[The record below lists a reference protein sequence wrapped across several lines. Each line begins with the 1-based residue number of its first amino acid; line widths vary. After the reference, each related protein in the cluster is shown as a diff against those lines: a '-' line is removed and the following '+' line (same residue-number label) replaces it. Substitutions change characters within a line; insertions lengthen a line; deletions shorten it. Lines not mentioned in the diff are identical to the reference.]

1 MVQVEGRMTLC
12 VNRFARKAVSRMTEA
27 PSVTPSRNRMM
38 LVGRLCYRPVKATR
52 CYLLATGGGPT
63 RVLA

>member
-27 PSVTPSRNRMM
+27 PGGTETFAI
-38 LVGRLCYRPVKATR
+38 VGERRRDDLGDILP
-52 CYLLATGGGPT
+52 GN
-63 RVLA
+63 

>member
-27 PSVTPSRNRMM
+27 PSVTPIAQQDDAGWAIMLSPSEGRSRSHRNLM
-38 LVGRLCYRPVKATR
+38 LR
-52 CYLLATGGGPT
+52 
-63 RVLA
+63 